1 MLKTAA
7 YEIIKKADGSTEG
20 QVCLNVVVL
29 TVIRMFIYK
38 LRFLYQDGKLKKTP
52 SLFSLKMNKSIRLQ
66 KYGSWIVYF
75 DDKHQSTYYYNQ
87 STGEGQWEMPEIV
100 RKMQDNTLSSLNSAG
115 STDGLH
121 RSLQSKMS
129 MRLKKVGDW
138 IQYSTGAGRV
148 FYYNEKNGDFKWV
161 TPESE
166 AEGNGTASAHPA
178 AANSAEQSRGGSGT
192 GAPGVDEELSNWRA
206 YRDPNTGA
214 IFWFNKVTHVSQ
226 WECPDTALESQQREL
241 EQQGSPNA
249 AMYGRHQTFDSEG
262 GSEDVRVVTTDE
274 DLGLF

>member
-1 MLKTAA
+1 ML
-7 YEIIKKADGSTEG
+7 ICI
-20 QVCLNVVVL
+20 
-29 TVIRMFIYK
+29 K
-38 LRFLYQDGKLKKTP
+38 LRFLNVLSQDGKLKKVP

-75 DDKHQSTYYYNQ
+75 DDKHQSSYYYNQ
-87 STGEGQWEMPEIV
+87 STGEGQWEMPDV
-100 RKMQDNTLSSLNSAG
+100 VKKMQDNTLSSLNSAS

-121 RSLQSKMS
+121 KSLTSKMS

-166 AEGNGTASAHPA
+166 AEGNSVQGAAPTTPA
-178 AANSAEQSRGGSGT
+178 PSSSGSGEAAPAGSGGSS
-192 GAPGVDEELSNWRA
+192 AIDAELSNWRA
-206 YRDPNTGA
+206 YRDPTTGA
-214 IFWFNKVTHVSQ
+214 IFWFNKVTNVSQ
-226 WECPDTALESQQREL
+226 WECPDAKLEGQLQEL
-241 EQQGSPNA
+241 EGGPGNA
-249 AMYGRHQTFDSEG
+249 KYNRQQTFDHEG
-262 GSEDVRVVTTDE
+262 GPEDVRVVTTDD

>member
-1 MLKTAA
+1 
-7 YEIIKKADGSTEG
+7 
-20 QVCLNVVVL
+20 
-29 TVIRMFIYK
+29 
-38 LRFLYQDGKLKKTP
+38 
-52 SLFSLKMNKSIRLQ
+52 MNKSIRLQ

-87 STGEGQWEMPEIV
+87 STGEGQWEMPEVV

-115 STDGLH
+115 SSDGLH

-166 AEGNGTASAHPA
+166 AEGSSSNGASSAHPTSTA
-178 AANSAEQSRGGSGT
+178 QAESAHHSGGGSGA
-192 GAPGVDEELSNWRA
+192 GGSAVDEELSNWRA

-226 WECPDTALESQQREL
+226 WECPDAALESQQLEL
-241 EQQGSPNA
+241 EQQGGPNA
-249 AMYGRHQTFDSEG
+249 ATYGRQQTYDHEG
-262 GSEDVRVVTTDE
+262 GPEDIRVVTTDD